1 MSSKHNKLGYK
12 DNVEGKEKRKC
23 TWVEWVGGCEKRV
36 EVEHGSEGLRRSSKR
51 SCRKISFAILPQK
64 KKRRNPKRDCI
75 AVLFIK

>member
-36 EVEHGSEGLRRSSKR
+36 EVEHGSEGSRM
-51 SCRKISFAILPQK
+51 
-64 KKRRNPKRDCI
+64 
-75 AVLFIK
+75 